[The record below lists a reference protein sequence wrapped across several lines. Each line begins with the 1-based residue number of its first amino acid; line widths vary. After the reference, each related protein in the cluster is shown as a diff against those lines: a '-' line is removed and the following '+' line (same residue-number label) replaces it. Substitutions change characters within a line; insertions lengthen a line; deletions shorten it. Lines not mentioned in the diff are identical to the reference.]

1 MRRSLSSEDEVLGF
15 RSVQFLD
22 KLHHLITRWS
32 CLQCY
37 SCDREDNSDAEE
49 FCKFPST
56 SELGKNAIVN
66 CSKSQNRCQI
76 TKTIQDNNK
85 VTLFKRECSKEEDCS
100 NGCTDPDE
108 QIQDVICNSCCSVD
122 LCNKGEGPE
131 AAKKSGTSRIAVMM
145 GLYTIAGF
153 LSWFLL

>member
-1 MRRSLSSEDEVLGF
+1 MAFKTFVGLLTILSC
-15 RSVQFLD
+15 
-22 KLHHLITRWS
+22 ITVGS

-85 VTLFKRECSKEEDCS
+85 VTLFKRECSKEEDCTDD
-100 NGCTDPDE
+100 CTDPDE
-108 QIQDVICNSCCSVD
+108 QIQDVICNSCCKED

>member
-1 MRRSLSSEDEVLGF
+1 MAFKTFVGLLTILSC
-15 RSVQFLD
+15 
-22 KLHHLITRWS
+22 ITVGS
-32 CLQCY
+32 SLQCY
-37 SCDREDNSDAEE
+37 SCDREDNPDAEE

-66 CSKSQNRCQI
+66 CSESQNWCKI

-100 NGCTDPDE
+100 DDCTDPDE
-108 QIQDVICNSCCSVD
+108 QIQDVICNSCCNED